1 MAGLAAAGAAAGTAI
16 FPGFGTAIGGVVG
29 ALADTFMGGGS
40 SGSAGGYT
48 PQDASSAI
56 YGDMSLDSS
65 GWNVAFSGASQ
76 SVGSNKS
83 APSALDSI
91 GLTGSGSLLG
101 ASGITSGMLL
111 LGSAVLIGLVIWKK
125 SKSKK

>member
-16 FPGFGTAIGGVVG
+16 MPGVGTAIGGVVG
-29 ALADTFMGGGS
+29 ALADTFMGGGG
-40 SGSAGGYT
+40 SGSAAGYT
-48 PQDASSAI
+48 PQSAQSAI
-56 YGDMSLDSS
+56 YGDMGLDGS
-65 GWNVAFSGASQ
+65 GWNVNFSGTQ
-76 SVGSNKS
+76 SNGSNKS

-111 LGSAVLIGLVIWKK
+111 LGAAVVIGLVVWKK